1 MKINLADSTKEPSLK
16 NLNKIMLEVAK
27 DALVEQKKIAL
38 SIENAIQ
45 LQLAKVKSEYSF
57 KK

>member
-27 DALVEQKKIAL
+27 DALVEQKKITL

>member
-16 NLNKIMLEVAK
+16 SLNTIMLEVAK

>member
-27 DALVEQKKIAL
+27 DALVEQKKISL